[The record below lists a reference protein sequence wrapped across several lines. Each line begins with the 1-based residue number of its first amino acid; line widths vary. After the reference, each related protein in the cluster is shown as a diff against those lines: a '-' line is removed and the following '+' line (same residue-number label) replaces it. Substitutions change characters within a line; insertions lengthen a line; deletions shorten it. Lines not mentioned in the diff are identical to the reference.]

1 MRHVLRP
8 DGADAPRVS
17 VGLPVFNGENFIADA
32 IASVLGQTLTDIEL
46 VIQDNASTD
55 RTAEICRDFAARD
68 PRVRYFRNPANLGLA
83 PNYNLAFQNSRGRYF
98 KWLAHDDYLEPEYLE
113 ATARVLDARPEA
125 VMCNTVVRY
134 IRGDRSTIGYYDSGL
149 SHADAASPAARFAA
163 MVLPSHSCVD
173 FFGLLRRE
181 AMQDSLL
188 HGSYHSADRAF
199 LAQMALRG
207 RLVQLPQ
214 PLSVM
219 REHGDRYTR
228 RKGTP
233 AEILQWHD
241 ASVRSQIA
249 LPTWRLYAD
258 YLNMVHHERLS
269 IGARLRCYGVLAEW
283 WARNWNSARAVVDLV
298 GIVMPG
304 AQQLAWRVKTR
315 LFGAAPGHFL

>member
-1 MRHVLRP
+1 MTPVSP
-8 DGADAPRVS
+8 PRGTQMPHVS
-17 VGLPVFNGENFIADA
+17 VGLPVFNGENFIRDA
-32 IASVLGQTLTDIEL
+32 IASVLAQTFTSFEL

-55 RTAEICRDFAARD
+55 RTPEICAEFAARD
-68 PRVRYFRNPANLGLA
+68 PRVRYFRNPSNLGLA

-98 KWLAHDDYLEPEYLE
+98 KWLAHDDYLEPGYLA
-113 ATARVLDARPEA
+113 ATVRALDERPDA
-125 VMCNTVVRY
+125 VMCNTLVRY
-134 IRGDRSTIGYYDSGL
+134 IRGDRSTIGYYNSGL
-149 SHADAASPAARFAA
+149 AHADVASPAARFAA

-181 AMQDSLL
+181 AMEDSLL

-207 RLVQLPQ
+207 RLIQLPQ

-233 AEILQWHD
+233 AEILSWHD
-241 ASVRSQIA
+241 ASLRSHIA
-249 LPTWRLYAD
+249 LPTWKLYAD
-258 YLNMVHHERLS
+258 YLAMVHMERLS
-269 IGARLRCYGVLAEW
+269 IAARMRCYGVLAEW
-283 WARNWNSARAVVDLV
+283 WARNWNAARAVVDLV
-298 GIVMPG
+298 AIVMPG